1 MVRYIDADRL
11 KKHYSWWDI
20 GSEEYKRFKETF
32 DEIIDAQPTAQVSRI
47 TKCAA
52 CRFNQDGKCRLLI
65 ERDPEAKDHRIYSDF
80 WCAYGEK

>member
-1 MVRYIDADRL
+1 MPRYIDADAL
-11 KKHYSWWDI
+11 ISKGYPTVYHTEYGDAVINVEDI
-20 GSEEYKRFKETF
+20 EKEPTVR
-32 DEIIDAQPTAQVSRI
+32 EIT
-47 TKCAA
+47 TCAA